1 MNKKTRAH
9 KRILKDKELKLKRQK
24 ELLNNYKYDSIFT
37 YTNFVDKISD
47 CMKGVSWKA
56 SVQNYYINCLIKT
69 YTDYSIIKN
78 HKLPIPV
85 SDKEIVIFERGKARI
100 ITPIHIKD
108 RVIQKVLCD
117 YALVPVLSNTLI
129 YDNGASL
136 KGKGVMFSRT
146 RLELHLKHAI
156 KKYGDNFY
164 IMIFDFKDFFNSIP
178 HRTCRRILRRYF
190 NEDVVSITMQIIK
203 SPLRIKIKRIKGVE
217 KKKYLLN
224 ELDNDNLCG
233 ICLGSQVS
241 QIMALVIANE
251 MDHYIKDKLMVKEYD
266 RYMDDGVIMAKTKDE
281 LRAIYNG
288 MKEICTK
295 LGLNFNQKKT
305 HIVNSH
311 NGFTFLKVKYFVTK
325 TGGIISRLT
334 HKGIVR
340 MRRKL
345 KKLKAKL
352 DNGAITINNVYDSFR
367 SWFEHSKV
375 ANHKY
380 KTVKT
385 MAGLYTTLFGDF
397 KITKKGENDVL
408 QIVEREDDIWRH
420 YRDKLQ
426 AIPA

>member
-1 MNKKTRAH
+1 MNRKTRAH
-9 KRILKDKELKLKRQK
+9 KRILKDKELKLKRHK

-78 HKLPIPV
+78 HKLPTPV
-85 SDKEIVIFERGKARI
+85 SDMTIMIYERGKARI

-108 RVIQKVLCD
+108 RMTQKVLCD
-117 YALVPVLSNTLI
+117 YALVPVLSKTLI

-136 KGKGVMFSRT
+136 KGKGVMFSRK
-146 RLELHLKHAI
+146 RLERHLKNAI
-156 KKYGDNFY
+156 KRYGDDFH
-164 IMIFDFKDFFNSIP
+164 ILIFDFKDFFNSIP
-178 HRTCRRILRRYF
+178 HKTCRRILEKYF
-190 NEDVVSITMQIIK
+190 SDDVVSITMQIIK
-203 SPLRIKIKRIKGVE
+203 SPLRVKINKMKDAKEKRVM
-217 KKKYLLN
+217 LN
-224 ELDNDNLCG
+224 DLDNDNLCG

-251 MDHYIKDKLMVKEYD
+251 MDHYIKDKLRIKEYD

-311 NGFTFLKVKYFVTK
+311 KGFTFLKVKYFVTK

-385 MAGLYTTLFGDF
+385 MIGLYTSLFGDF
-397 KITKKGENDVL
+397 KITNKGENDVL
-408 QIVEREDDIWRH
+408 QIVERENDIWRH
-420 YRDKLQ
+420 YRDRLQ

>member
-1 MNKKTRAH
+1 MT
-9 KRILKDKELKLKRQK
+9 
-24 ELLNNYKYDSIFT
+24 
-37 YTNFVDKISD
+37 
-47 CMKGVSWKA
+47 
-56 SVQNYYINCLIKT
+56 
-69 YTDYSIIKN
+69 
-78 HKLPIPV
+78 
-85 SDKEIVIFERGKARI
+85 
-100 ITPIHIKD
+100 
-108 RVIQKVLCD
+108 QKVLCD
-117 YALVPVLSNTLI
+117 YALVPVLSKTLI

-136 KGKGVMFSRT
+136 KGKGVMFSRK
-146 RLELHLKHAI
+146 RLERHLKNAI
-156 KKYGDNFY
+156 KRYGDDFH
-164 IMIFDFKDFFNSIP
+164 ILIFDFKDFFNSIP
-178 HRTCRRILRRYF
+178 HKTCRRILEKYF
-190 NEDVVSITMQIIK
+190 SDDVVSITMQIIK
-203 SPLRIKIKRIKGVE
+203 SPLRVKINKMKDAKGKRAM
-217 KKKYLLN
+217 LN
-224 ELDNDNLCG
+224 DLDNDNLCG

-251 MDHYIKDKLMVKEYD
+251 MDHYIKDKLRIKEYD

-311 NGFTFLKVKYFVTK
+311 KGFTFLKVKYFVTK

-352 DNGAITINNVYDSFR
+352 DNGAITINNAYDSFR

-375 ANHKY
+375 VNHKY

-385 MAGLYTTLFGDF
+385 MIGLYTSLFGDF
-397 KITKKGENDVL
+397 KITNKGENDVL
-408 QIVEREDDIWRH
+408 QIVERENDIWRH
-420 YRDKLQ
+420 YRDRLQ